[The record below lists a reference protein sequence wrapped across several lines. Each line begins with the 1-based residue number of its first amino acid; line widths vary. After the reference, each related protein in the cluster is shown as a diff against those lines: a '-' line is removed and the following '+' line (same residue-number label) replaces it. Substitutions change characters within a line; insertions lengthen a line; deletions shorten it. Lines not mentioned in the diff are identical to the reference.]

1 MKNLINMVELG
12 PLLHF
17 FGKMLDVRY
26 MYMYIVNS
34 PPPQATDNKTSHLPH
49 KKTVIYPLDH

>member
-1 MKNLINMVELG
+1 MVELG

-26 MYMYIVNS
+26 KYMYIVNS
-34 PPPQATDNKTSHLPH
+34 TLVDSVISTGPQRFN
-49 KKTVIYPLDH
+49 